1 MDVDHGADSITALR
15 HHTSRSPQSV
25 ALAAWSRL
33 ILKNTLRIWAR
44 FPDLGWPLA
53 SVDRMAGLVPQSVSA
68 VSQRI
73 ALPHCRA
80 ELVGKRNPAA
90 QRAILYLHGGAFLTC
105 GLNTHRSMVARLSE
119 AADAEVLNVGYRLL
133 PANRLSCAVE
143 DALDGLDWL
152 FRRGYRSHEIVIA
165 GDSAGGY
172 LALASTL
179 ELIRRGG
186 GPVAGVAALSPLTDL
201 DPRRKLAGRGAGSC
215 SMFPANALAM
225 FARYVRRGDQTLPA
239 EGGGEV
245 LSPADADLTAM
256 PPVMIHASTG
266 EILLPDAELM
276 YERLQEAGTPCEL
289 HLWDGQIHDFPLAA
303 DVLPEGRRALEH
315 VGAFAK
321 KVTAA
326 GAAIG
331 RHAAAG

>member
-1 MDVDHGADSITALR
+1 MDIGTSSTLR
-15 HHTSRSPQSV
+15 HHTWRSPQSV

-33 ILKNTLRIWAR
+33 VLKNTLRIWAR
-44 FPDLGWPLA
+44 FPDVPWPLG
-53 SVDRMAGLVPQSVSA
+53 SVDRMAGLVPQSVA
-68 VSQRI
+68 TVSQRI

-80 ELVGKRNPAA
+80 ELVDTGNSAA
-90 QRAILYLHGGAFLTC
+90 RRAILYLHGGAFLTC
-105 GLNTHRSMVARLSE
+105 GLNTHRSMVARLSR
-119 AADAEVLNVGYRLL
+119 AADAEVLNVDYRLL

-152 FRRGYRSHEIVIA
+152 LQRGYQRHEIVIA

-172 LALASTL
+172 LALATTL
-179 ELIRRGG
+179 ELIRRGHT
-186 GPVAGVAALSPLTDL
+186 PVAGVATLSPLTDL
-201 DPRRKLAGRGAGSC
+201 DPGRKLAGRGAGSC
-215 SMFPANALAM
+215 SMFPASALAA
-225 FARYVRRGDQTLPA
+225 FARQVRRGDLTLPA
-239 EGGGEV
+239 EDGGEV

-256 PPVMIHASTG
+256 PPVMIHASTA

-321 KVTAA
+321 KVTAD

-331 RHAAAG
+331 VHAAAG